1 MVRTFTTAVTLVVLG
16 LAPVVVAAGQ
26 SGSQGYTNP
35 ATTQSNNATTDR
47 SDQSTTSSKTKD
59 DTISGKTSDSWI
71 TLKAKMALLADDKVS
86 STDVH
91 VTTQKGVVTLT
102 GKVDSNE
109 AKQAAEADAQ
119 KIDGAQ
125 KVVNRL
131 VVVPK
136 PAQKAV
142 QRKDDQI
149 QKDVENRLKQDPNL
163 KKASIDVRADNGI
176 VTLSGDAPSLQASL
190 RASEMARR
198 VSGVRAVHNELTVPK
213 EKTQG

>member
-1 MVRTFTTAVTLVVLG
+1 MVRKLTLTVTLVILG
-16 LAPVVVAAGQ
+16 LAPVVVFAAGQ
-26 SGSQGYTNP
+26 SGTM
-35 ATTQSNNATTDR
+35 TQSNKSTMSKSTTDD
-47 SDQSTTSSKTKD
+47 SNQSTTSNKTKD
-59 DTISGKTSDSWI
+59 DTTSGKASDSWI
-71 TLKAKMALLADDKVS
+71 TMKTKMALLADDKVS

-102 GKVDSNE
+102 GKVDSDE
-109 AKQAAEADAQ
+109 AKQAAEADAK

-125 KVVNRL
+125 KVVDHL

-136 PAQKAV
+136 SAQKAV

-149 QKDVENRLKQDPNL
+149 EKDVENRLKQDPNL

-176 VTLSGDAPSLQASL
+176 VTLSGDAPSPQASL

-198 VSGVRAVHNELTVPK
+198 VPGVRAVHNDLTVQSASK
-213 EKTQG
+213 QG